1 MMDKTEIRL
10 RAAEINIVRET
21 DPDGARCMLFSIARE
36 HGRKAALAVAQELWK
51 TTKAALAERLPDR
64 AA

>member
-1 MMDKTEIRL
+1 MDKTEIRL
-10 RAAEINIVRET
+10 RAAELDIIRAT
-21 DPDGARCMLFSIARE
+21 DPDAARQMLFAIARE
-36 HGRKAALAVAQELWK
+36 HGKAAALAVAEQLWE